1 MALPIRSHW
10 LGTAPGGL
18 LWFALWDCDQAFVL
32 RLTHSLGHTLRHT
45 HTQAGSAVASP
56 VRYPQRPD
64 DETLKRGVKRTR
76 VAKNASFEDSDCD
89 NYCYYQGDSCKKA
102 DVTTVQL
109 LWLIKES
116 RLISATALLGSG
128 LFRRVRSTKS
138 MNIIYLQTTHSE
150 EQRPARC

>member
-32 RLTHSLGHTLRHT
+32 RLTHLLGHTHT
-45 HTQAGSAVASP
+45 HTHRLALQWPRQLDIPKDLMMRLWNGEWKGWGWPKTPRLRTQIVIITVITKEAV
-56 VRYPQRPD
+56 
-64 DETLKRGVKRTR
+64 VKR
-76 VAKNASFEDSDCD
+76 AH
-89 NYCYYQGDSCKKA
+89 
-102 DVTTVQL
+102 VTTVQL

-138 MNIIYLQTTHSE
+138 TNIIYLQTTHSE
-150 EQRPARC
+150 GQRPARC